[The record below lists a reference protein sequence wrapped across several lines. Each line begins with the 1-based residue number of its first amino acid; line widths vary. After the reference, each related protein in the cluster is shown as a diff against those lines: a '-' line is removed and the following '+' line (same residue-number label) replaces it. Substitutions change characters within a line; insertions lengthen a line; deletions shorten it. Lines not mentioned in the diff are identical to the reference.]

1 MSRASGRISPQERT
15 FLEHY
20 ANSGDRVYAAE
31 KAGYAQPGTS
41 ASKNLAKPKV
51 AEAVMRI
58 QMRRITDEALPLAVD
73 TVLKLMRDAK
83 TPPNV
88 KGTVALGVMKH
99 AQAIGVG
106 AEAKEPHEMTADEI
120 RREIDRLEAVS
131 ASRAVLVNPE
141 GADEAEAIEDDQAD
155 EIDPESSIFG

>member
-1 MSRASGRISPQERT
+1 MGGPRKRLTPTESKFAKV
-15 FLEHY
+15 Y
-20 ANSGDRVYAAE
+20 ADTGDRTYAGHV
-31 KAGYAQPGTS
+31 AGYAHPAISSHRAMT
-41 ASKNLAKPKV
+41 KPAV
-51 AEAVMRI
+51 VEAVFRA
-58 QMRRITDEALPLAVD
+58 QMRRITDEALPLAVE
-73 TVLKLMRDAK
+73 TVLKLMRDDK

-131 ASRAVLVNPE
+131 ASRAVLVNPDE
-141 GADEAEAIEDDQAD
+141 ADEAELIEDDQAD
-155 EIDPESSIFG
+155 EADPESSIFD